1 LQKINRYYISKNGVK
16 IIKINKKDSREI
28 QLESGKWMQTVF
40 NKIDIKPKWD
50 SYGIDTNYY
59 LSAIEQ
65 EIDNILSKPVNQ
77 LKLFK

>member
-1 LQKINRYYISKNGVK
+1 
-16 IIKINKKDSREI
+16 
-28 QLESGKWMQTVF
+28 MQTVF

-65 EIDNILSKPVNQ
+65 EIDNILSRPVNQ